1 MTVDCANS
9 SSGAA
14 PLRVLVLGS
23 TGSIGT
29 QTLDVV
35 AHLAQVP
42 GARPIQIVGL
52 AAGSNEALLRQQAA
66 RFGVNQLAIAQTPD
80 ASGWASF
87 TGPQAA
93 EELVRSVDCDVVV
106 ASMVGAAGLP
116 ATLAAV
122 EAGTDIALANKET
135 LVAAG
140 SIIAPLARRTG
151 SRLLPVDSEHA
162 ALWLCLQG
170 VDPACCPPM
179 LAPSTVRLAILTAS
193 GGPFRTWTREQMDQA
208 TPEDALAHPTW
219 SMGPKITIDSA
230 TLMNKA
236 LEVVE
241 AHWLFGLS
249 SNRLD
254 VLVHPQSIVHAMVEL
269 EDGSMIAQLGTPDMR
284 TPIQQALTHPSRYP
298 GSAPRLSLETL
309 SNLTFDQPDLARFPA
324 LTLAHRVIELG
335 GTAGAIVNAA
345 NEAAVRA
352 FFERR
357 IGFTRI
363 APIAS
368 SALETIGASPVRS
381 LEDVLAADAEARSF
395 VACEVG
401 EATSRR

>member
-1 MTVDCANS
+1 MTIAGTNS
-9 SSGAA
+9 SPDAA
-14 PLRVLVLGS
+14 PLRVIVLGS

-29 QTLDVV
+29 QTLEVI
-35 AHLAQVP
+35 AHLRQIP
-42 GARPIQIVGL
+42 GARPMRIVGL
-52 AAGSNEALLRQQAA
+52 AAGSNEALLREQAD
-66 RFGVNQLAIAQTPD
+66 RFGVERVAIAQTPET
-80 ASGWASF
+80 SGWASF
-87 TGPQAA
+87 TGPEAA
-93 EELVRSVDCDVVV
+93 ELLVRSVECDLVV

-122 EAGTDIALANKET
+122 EAGRDIALANKET

-162 ALWLCLQG
+162 AMWLCLQG
-170 VDPACCPPM
+170 LDPACCPPM
-179 LAPSTVRLAILTAS
+179 LSPATVRRAILTAS
-193 GGPFRTWTREQMDQA
+193 GGPFRTWTSEQMDRA

-241 AHWLFGLS
+241 AHWLFGLPS
-249 SNRLD
+249 EKLD
-254 VLVHPQSIVHAMVEL
+254 VLIHPQSIVHALVEL
-269 EDGSMIAQLGTPDMR
+269 TDGSMIAQLGTPDMR
-284 TPIQQALTHPSRYP
+284 TPIQQALTHPARHP
-298 GSAPRLSLETL
+298 GSAPRLGLETL
-309 SNLTFDQPDLARFPA
+309 ARLTFDPPDPARFPA

-335 GTAGAIVNAA
+335 GTAGAVVNAA

-357 IGFTRI
+357 IGFAHI
-363 APIAS
+363 AQLAS
-368 SALETIGASPVRS
+368 AALDTIGVSPVRS
-381 LEDVLAADAEARSF
+381 LDDVYAADAEARSF

-401 EATSRR
+401 QASTPR